1 MEKYAHPEKKSEL
14 LWIVVKGWGCGWENV
29 VLDVKIGKINGEKYR
44 IVHKTSTIKK
54 IAVDNKKIQG
64 KKWGISCE

>member
-1 MEKYAHPEKKSEL
+1 MDYQKE
-14 LWIVVKGWGCGWENV
+14 WGDEEENV
-29 VLDVKIGKINGEKYR
+29 VLKLKIGKINGEKYR

-54 IAVDNKKIQG
+54 IAVDNKKIPG